1 VYRWV
6 YIFTGLTFIV
16 SAAFIIHLNNVFKSE
31 SEVLESKIKVL
42 SEQQLTSQRLK
53 VLASDL
59 RYKQGSLMVVEG
71 RVDDIVD
78 RFEALLTQLNSLM
91 PPTDFEEE
99 SPEIS
104 QVGLSSLQVAWEEAL
119 FELGRLQ
126 QQRTDVALH
135 RMQSSCDRLL
145 REGSSL
151 VQDTLAAQRYN
162 QEKRGR
168 LMGVL
173 ISGLLCL
180 VLLILWF
187 LWTAMN
193 SRREI
198 VELNMMLERRVQERT
213 EEVEKVNAFLFNVQA
228 SICSSL
234 IVTDVQ
240 NRIVIW
246 NPAAEKM
253 WGLGRHQ
260 VEGESIFTVSP
271 LARIKQ
277 FIAAFN
283 QVGQSAQTVLI
294 KELGFTGTDNAQR
307 YGTASLVPLLGSLK
321 EQFGVVI
328 LIDDITE
335 MVLARQE
342 LGRRADEI
350 VKTNQTLQRVN
361 NDLEQFVYAA
371 SHDLRS
377 PLVNMSGLSQKLN
390 IACDKVRKDMG
401 ADSEERVRNV
411 DQVLEHDIPKTLS
424 RMNTSIGKFGSII
437 DGLLSYSRTGRQE
450 YSKRDVDMD
459 LEAAKVVELFATS
472 IENKGVQILVGDL
485 PGAYGDSDAINIVL
499 ANLLENALNYL
510 SPERP
515 GEIIIEGEQLGS
527 GTCKYRVTDNGIGI
541 AEQDLPRVF
550 KIFERLKPEQS
561 KGEGLGL
568 ALVKKIIERHDG
580 EISVESEP
588 SLGTS
593 FWFTL
598 PAAQSAVQTSS
609 IYLD

>member
-1 VYRWV
+1 M
-6 YIFTGLTFIV
+6 
-16 SAAFIIHLNNVFKSE
+16 
-31 SEVLESKIKVL
+31 
-42 SEQQLTSQRLK
+42 
-53 VLASDL
+53 D
-59 RYKQGSLMVVEG
+59 
-71 RVDDIVD
+71 
-78 RFEALLTQLNSLM
+78 
-91 PPTDFEEE
+91 
-99 SPEIS
+99 
-104 QVGLSSLQVAWEEAL
+104 
-119 FELGRLQ
+119 
-126 QQRTDVALH
+126 
-135 RMQSSCDRLL
+135 
-145 REGSSL
+145 
-151 VQDTLAAQRYN
+151 
-162 QEKRGR
+162 
-168 LMGVL
+168 
-173 ISGLLCL
+173 
-180 VLLILWF
+180 
-187 LWTAMN
+187 
-193 SRREI
+193 SRRDI
-198 VELNMMLERRVQERT
+198 DELIRMVERRVQERT
-213 EEVEKVNAFLFNVQA
+213 EEVEKLDDFVFNVQA